1 MKVRQIGV
9 YGLARDAAGRALAT
23 AAGALPGGL
32 VGHGENPGDAVR
44 RTLLAAIGGPVR
56 VDGVRAVSA
65 ELSADGLTHTD
76 RILYDVSPI
85 GDFAGTYPGIP
96 PFPVETPVERLEGRV
111 QRFGAYARAYAP
123 DGRVLLTRISRGYPG
138 AGLWH
143 LPGGGTDHG
152 ETPEEAL
159 ARELIEET
167 SQQGRIVGLFG
178 VSHRYDPGA
187 LGPEGVPMDWHV
199 VRVLFDVLVEHP
211 GQALVTEA
219 AGGSTEVAGW
229 FGRTELSDL
238 PLTEVAREAV
248 ESPPLP

>member
-1 MKVRQIGV
+1 VKVRQISV

-23 AAGALPGGL
+23 AAGTLPGGL
-32 VGHGENPGDAVR
+32 VEHGENPDDAVI
-44 RTLLAAIGGPVR
+44 RTLLAATGRPVR
-56 VDGVRAVSA
+56 VDGVRKVSA

-85 GDFAGTYPGIP
+85 GDFTGTITGIP
-96 PFPVETPVERLEGRV
+96 PFPVETPVEKQEGRF
-111 QRFGAYARAYAP
+111 QRFGAYAKATDP
-123 DGRVLLTRISRGYPG
+123 DGRVLLTRIAAGYPG

-159 ARELIEET
+159 ARELVEET
-167 SQQGRIVGLFG
+167 SQRGRIVGLLG
-178 VSHRYDPGA
+178 VGHRYDPAA
-187 LGPEGVPMDWHV
+187 LGPEGVQMDWHV

-211 GQALVTEA
+211 TQAVVTEA
-219 AGGSTEVAGW
+219 AGGSTEAAGW

-238 PLTEVAREAV
+238 PLTEVARHAV
-248 ESPPLP
+248 ADRPLP